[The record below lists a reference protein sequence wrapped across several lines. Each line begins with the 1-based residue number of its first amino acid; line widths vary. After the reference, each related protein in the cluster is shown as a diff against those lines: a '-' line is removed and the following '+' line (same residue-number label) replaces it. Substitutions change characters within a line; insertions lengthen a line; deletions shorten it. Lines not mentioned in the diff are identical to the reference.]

1 MANEYGLE
9 LVIPDG
15 FLEKLRQAD
24 EELEFTAMQ
33 AEETKTRVIKAFK
46 DMGDL
51 GVDYFLKKLKDMQ
64 KVMSEISSKNITLKG
79 LESSAKGAAKAAD
92 DVVKVAE
99 AFGQVSRESPRVDG
113 GLKNIDEVMVRMM
126 NDIKTTR
133 QELTLY
139 DEFLKRNVIS
149 LEEYKRGVD
158 VTSER
163 LESMMRQYE
172 ALDKARVSLSGMDG
186 NDLAVQRKND
196 ELSRLNEAYRTGTSE
211 LQKQAK
217 AEDEQAKKLQQQ
229 QKEQERL
236 AKQQQREDERRQ
248 KTLEKQQKEQERL
261 NKLKEEE
268 QRKTYQGAMA
278 YSSNAKNIMEDVQ
291 AIKYLEAARS
301 KLNRTDSDYAQK
313 LATLNNAILQHKKN
327 IADAKGETLNLEKQQ
342 RSLINTGDQLRRKL
356 GLIFSVSAITGYIK
370 KMVEV
375 RGEFE
380 LQKVALTAIL
390 QNKEKADEL
399 WARTQ
404 ELALQSPFRLSQLVT
419 FTKQLAAYQV
429 EADKLYETNK
439 RLADVSAGLG
449 VDMGRLI
456 LAFGQVKAANYLRSA
471 EIRQFTEA
479 GINML
484 GELSKLYTELEGKM
498 VSVGE
503 VQERVQKRMVSF
515 GDVEEVFKRLTDAGG
530 MFYNM
535 QEKQSETLKGMIAK
549 LGDALDIMLNKIGEA
564 NEGVLKGAVTIILQ
578 VLQSW
583 NKIGDVVV
591 PILSMIITRM
601 AAIKVYT
608 KFLQTPQLFGVLING
623 LREVLVRVG
632 AVKMSFGELRERIQR
647 DGSAMKISAQ
657 GWITIITAVIAVIWE
672 LHNALS
678 SLNKQQKELDRISL
692 SVQHE
697 ANASVRRYK
706 ELVEIIKD
714 STKSYQSQKDALDEL
729 RRTYGE
735 ILPSEYLEIE
745 NIRNIKEGYDAAK
758 EAILSYYQV
767 SARQKEIDFIL
778 NEGDGKKMQE
788 RQTALIKRIMTAV
801 KAQRPEYE
809 VIQRDIRQFVDS
821 IAEEYKRGEIT
832 IQDAEVKL
840 KESLEEFYNIK
851 FPRNPF
857 VQYGGDVG
865 RTKNFWDLFAG
876 SLANLKSSLDDVMS
890 SEFWGMPNR
899 MSITLQDAEKTF
911 EENSKIIQT
920 SFNMMLDWDKLSDAQ
935 KESALANLKGFY
947 DSLGEQM
954 PDWSNIVKDPLRF
967 DEETRRFNQLWL
979 KSMEE
984 SVRGTYSQ
992 IYTDISNESGAAY
1005 AVWENFREGLEQKI
1019 NSQNLEDWQNL
1030 VISGIYKFAEANDIA
1045 LTGMNGIVL
1054 KSGQTMDD
1062 YFKGIQGDVDRLKQ
1076 DIGQAKL
1083 DRENFPNALQ
1093 PTSDESLTNM
1103 EEQLALYEYIMSLY
1117 YDANKADKQSDKDD
1131 REALNLLKERVQ
1143 LIQEMNKEY
1152 EKNKEYLSEEA
1163 AWEKVI
1169 ESYEKHFN
1177 ELFAGTGIRLKKA
1190 ILNSDAIEAAIE
1202 VGREAGEGLTD
1213 AMKEQLE
1220 KIAESGEI
1228 IRKYSE
1234 EGIMQLLQDEG
1245 KTNQAVNI
1253 GDNKWTIGVGFTEGV
1268 KKGDYMS
1275 DEEIIERLQSELE
1288 KHQKWLN
1295 DVLDGYQ
1302 ELYLTQEQYDSLFN
1316 LTYQGGKG
1324 AAEQLLRR
1332 AFDESQAIEYFAKV
1346 DRQAQKTL
1354 GKSLNSMIAEFNKTE
1369 EYDWV
1374 ENFKGLDNVY
1384 DKISELL
1391 KIMNLTVKKGQISAQ
1406 LIGGMG
1412 SRSARRSASFAGGK
1426 ELSQWVTGMIEWGRD
1441 VDFTSL
1447 QGVYETLSKIP
1458 VDVGYKLREE
1468 ALRFMEGTK
1477 AKVGVEI
1484 DLDTSKLNLKD
1495 LKTQVEELFDGIDIF
1510 QDLVKIG
1517 FTEDEVR
1524 RIFGIEITNTEQLRR
1539 RLEDMKD
1546 EFVGTKGIDD
1556 YNAFMRKIDE
1566 MEDKQNVERL
1576 KRYEKYLKTMMSETA
1591 EIRIQALQDIQDVMK
1606 MSGRSSEEKSAI
1618 IEGINREAQKKLQ
1631 EQQWKQFQESD
1642 DYQLLFYDIE
1652 HLSTTTASRL
1662 KDILD
1667 NLRTSLNELTP
1678 HQLRQIQAQYEKL
1691 DEQIIKHNPF
1701 EAVKESM
1708 QAIKGLASESK
1719 LNETMLGL
1727 TGRKEETQQAID
1739 DIDVM
1744 LSMIEKGIKYDTL
1757 DAKKQEELAEY
1768 RKLSKEELLAMRKE
1782 QEAMLDDIM
1791 VEMGLTE
1798 GQINLYK
1805 RLRKA
1810 MSEADNTWQSVMSST
1825 RQALSDIKGAYEAMN
1840 DGAQSITLEIIDA
1853 GIALADAAHNAVT
1866 LYKQMVTL
1874 EKEGPAIGAA
1884 LNSALGIIGLIA
1896 TAVQTVI
1903 NVINTIAS
1911 AYDEDLENDI
1921 KDYEHS
1927 VNKLA
1932 DAYDRLSDKIQ
1943 KAYSFAMLATS
1954 TNQGL
1959 TNLQEQV
1966 VAYENMIE
1974 AERDKKDSDNERI
1987 QEWTDKVEE
1996 LRAKMEE
2003 TKNAAVREAGGIG
2016 GEYKDAAQG
2025 FVDAWMQAFRETGNG
2040 LDALNQHFEDFL
2052 WEIAGKQVLLRAA
2065 DRFFEPLFTE
2075 LNTRMS
2081 ADTQLYD
2088 EKIQELESG
2097 KKKWEVILK
2106 DYSEIEE
2113 GASKADKKHYEKQ
2126 IEKAKENI
2134 DDYNRQIK
2142 EIEEAREQAIQDALT
2157 LDEED
2162 FDFFKQWGETNIPLI
2177 SDNLKKLVE
2186 SLGFKGGEG
2195 GEALSGLQKGI
2206 QSITE
2211 STAEIIEAYL
2221 NSVRF
2226 FVSDSNQK
2234 LTELLERFASAD
2246 GARSPILAELRAQT
2260 SYLNSIDRALSTI
2273 IDPSGWRNGGG
2284 VLKVMM

>member
-172 ALDKARVSLSGMDG
+172 ALDKARVSLSGQDG
-186 NDLAVQRKND
+186 NDLAVQRKNN

-248 KTLEKQQKEQERL
+248 KALEKQQKEQERL

-278 YSSNAKNIMEDVQ
+278 YSSNAKNMMEDVK

-313 LATLNNAILQHKKN
+313 LANLNNAIRQHKKN

-380 LQKVALTAIL
+380 LQKVALAAIL

-429 EADKLYETNK
+429 EADKLYDTNK

-484 GELSKLYTELEGKM
+484 GELSKLFTELEGKM

-535 QEKQSETLKGMIAK
+535 QQKQSETLKGMIAK

-601 AAIKVYT
+601 ATIKVYT

-992 IYTDISNESGAAY
+992 IYTDISDESGAAY
-1005 AVWENFREGLEQKI
+1005 AVWENFKEGLEQKI

-1030 VISGIYKFAEANDIA
+1030 IIGGIYKFAEANKISLD
-1045 LTGMNGIVL
+1045 GMNGIVL
-1054 KSGQTMDD
+1054 KSGQTMKD
-1062 YFKGIQGDVDRLKQ
+1062 YFASIEGDIDRLKQ

-1083 DRENFPNALQ
+1083 DREMFPYVMQ
-1093 PTSDESLTNM
+1093 PTSDESLQNM
-1103 EEQLALYEYIMSLY
+1103 EQQLALYEYIMSLY
-1117 YDANKADKQSDKDD
+1117 YNAKQADKDSDNAD
-1131 REALNLLKERVQ
+1131 REALNLLKERVR
-1143 LIQEMNKEY
+1143 LIQEANKEY
-1152 EKNKEYLSEEA
+1152 EKNLQYFTQEEA
-1163 AWEKVI
+1163 AAK
-1169 ESYEKHFN
+1169 
-1177 ELFAGTGIRLKKA
+1177 T
-1190 ILNSDAIEAAIE
+1190 LNSYKNAFKQ
-1202 VGREAGEGLTD
+1202 AG
-1213 AMKEQLE
+1213 
-1220 KIAESGEI
+1220 
-1228 IRKYSE
+1228 
-1234 EGIMQLLQDEG
+1234 
-1245 KTNQAVNI
+1245 
-1253 GDNKWTIGVGFTEGV
+1253 
-1268 KKGDYMS
+1268 
-1275 DEEIIERLQSELE
+1275 
-1288 KHQKWLN
+1288 
-1295 DVLDGYQ
+1295 
-1302 ELYLTQEQYDSLFN
+1302 
-1316 LTYQGGKG
+1316 
-1324 AAEQLLRR
+1324 
-1332 AFDESQAIEYFAKV
+1332 
-1346 DRQAQKTL
+1346 
-1354 GKSLNSMIAEFNKTE
+1354 
-1369 EYDWV
+1369 
-1374 ENFKGLDNVY
+1374 
-1384 DKISELL
+1384 ISELL
-1391 KIMNLTVKKGQISAQ
+1391 DEKFLTDEGVLNALAQ
-1406 LIGGMG
+1406 LPINV
-1412 SRSARRSASFAGGK
+1412 GGK
-1426 ELSQWVTGMIEWGRD
+1426 LRD
-1441 VDFTSL
+1441 
-1447 QGVYETLSKIP
+1447 
-1458 VDVGYKLREE
+1458 E
-1468 ALRFMEGTK
+1468 ALQYIADTT
-1477 AKVGVEI
+1477 AKVSVELDI
-1484 DLDTSKLNLKD
+1484 DTSQRTLKD

-1517 FTEDEVR
+1517 FTEEEVR

-1539 RLEDMKD
+1539 RLEEMKD
-1546 EFVGTKGIDD
+1546 EFVGTKGIED
-1556 YNAFMRKIDE
+1556 YQKFMRKIDE
-1566 MEDKQNVERL
+1566 IEDKQNVERL
-1576 KRYEKYLKTMMSETA
+1576 KRYEKYLKTMMSESA

-1606 MSGRSSEEKSAI
+1606 MEGRTSDEKASI
-1618 IEGINREAQKKLQ
+1618 VEGINKEAQKKLQ
-1631 EQQWKQFQESD
+1631 EQQWKQLQESD
-1642 DYQLLFYDIE
+1642 DYQLLFSDIE

-1662 KDILD
+1662 KNILD
-1667 NLRTSLNELTP
+1667 ELRTSLNELTP

-1701 EAVKESM
+1701 EAVRESM
-1708 QAIKGLASESK
+1708 QAIKGLASESE

-1727 TGRKEETQQAID
+1727 TGRKEETQQVID

-1791 VEMGLTE
+1791 AEMGLTE

-1810 MSEADNTWQSVMSST
+1810 MSEADNTWKSVMSST
-1825 RQALSDIKGAYEAMN
+1825 KQALSDIKGAYEAMN
-1840 DGAQSITLEIIDA
+1840 DGAQSITLEIVDA
-1853 GIALADAAHNAVT
+1853 GIALADATHNAVT

-1903 NVINTIAS
+1903 NVINTISS

-1966 VAYENMIE
+1966 VAYESMIE
-1974 AERDKKDSDNERI
+1974 AERDKKDSDSERI
-1987 QEWTDKVEE
+1987 EEWTDKVEE

-2003 TKNAAVREAGGIG
+2003 TKNAAVREAGGLG

-2040 LDALNQHFEDFL
+2040 LDALNEHFEDFL

-2065 DRFFEPLFTE
+2065 DKFFEPLFTE
-2075 LNTRMS
+2075 LDARMT
-2081 ADTQLYD
+2081 ADTDLYD
-2088 EKIQELESG
+2088 EKIHELESE

-2113 GASKADKKHYEKQ
+2113 GASKADKKHYDKQ

-2134 DDYNRQIK
+2134 DDYNRRIK
-2142 EIEEAREQAIQDALT
+2142 ETEEAREQAIKDALM
-2157 LDEED
+2157 LDKED
-2162 FDFFKQWGETNIPLI
+2162 LDDIKQWGETNVPLI
-2177 SDNLKKLVE
+2177 SDYLKNILG
-2186 SLGFKGGEG
+2186 SLGFKGGEE

-2206 QSITE
+2206 QGITE

-2246 GARSPILAELRAQT
+2246 DTRSPILAELRAQT